1 MEKEK
6 VEKIIKKMTKDI
18 DKNITLIESEF
29 KNMEY
34 VDYENQSLLHIFV
47 SELYDNNKC
56 LLAIESLL
64 KAGLNPNL
72 CDDFSYNFIQN
83 ALYTG
88 YNETFILNI
97 IKLALKNG
105 LDVNHQDSDLDTIVH
120 TAIYSDNY
128 HGKIINIYKLLCDNG
143 FDSNIT
149 DHLGKNILETMI
161 KENKFSK
168 NDILEFENE
177 YKKQMNSI
185 SDDIKAKRKKVNTLS
200 DKEISEIEKYGTLLN
215 NKEYINTPAIG
226 RDNEM
231 KKIIVTLALEKS
243 TPIIVGESGVG
254 KTALVDQL
262 VYMIK
267 TDNVPSFLNNQLILE
282 MDPASIVAGCKYVGT
297 FEEKMNSVINICKKY
312 NIILFIDEVHTIFG
326 VGSAEGK
333 NNDMASILKRQID
346 RNNLKV
352 IGTTTKEEYEKY
364 FSSSALKRRFEC
376 IEVKEPSL
384 DILYQIIDKVICDN
398 CNNTGYYFENANLKS
413 DIIRIV
419 IEATKEKHRVYNDKM
434 NNPAL
439 AISIIDKSFAFA
451 KYYDSSFIDQTH
463 FIESISCCDRIYES
477 VKNNA
482 IPKLEMLS
490 TKKYEQAS
498 KILKIDFYKSRK
510 R

>member
-149 DHLGKNILETMI
+149 CII
-161 KENKFSK
+161 QSK
-168 NDILEFENE
+168 ITGN
-177 YKKQMNSI
+177 
-185 SDDIKAKRKKVNTLS
+185 
-200 DKEISEIEKYGTLLN
+200 LL
-215 NKEYINTPAIG
+215 IN
-226 RDNEM
+226 
-231 KKIIVTLALEKS
+231 
-243 TPIIVGESGVG
+243 
-254 KTALVDQL
+254 
-262 VYMIK
+262 
-267 TDNVPSFLNNQLILE
+267 
-282 MDPASIVAGCKYVGT
+282 
-297 FEEKMNSVINICKKY
+297 
-312 NIILFIDEVHTIFG
+312 
-326 VGSAEGK
+326 
-333 NNDMASILKRQID
+333 
-346 RNNLKV
+346 
-352 IGTTTKEEYEKY
+352 
-364 FSSSALKRRFEC
+364 
-376 IEVKEPSL
+376 SL
-384 DILYQIIDKVICDN
+384 DGNI
-398 CNNTGYYFENANLKS
+398 NLFKPP
-413 DIIRIV
+413 
-419 IEATKEKHRVYNDKM
+419 N
-434 NNPAL
+434 
-439 AISIIDKSFAFA
+439 
-451 KYYDSSFIDQTH
+451 
-463 FIESISCCDRIYES
+463 
-477 VKNNA
+477 
-482 IPKLEMLS
+482 LECFL
-490 TKKYEQAS
+490 
-498 KILKIDFYKSRK
+498 RK
-510 R
+510 